1 MSAIIEHPSV
11 RVAKDFDSCVFEL
24 PRDFAAANGLPE
36 NSFAVLTL
44 KNGKVE
50 TNVFSPD
57 ANDEREVSE
66 FIEEFGDF
74 NEEIKR
80 IGD

>member
-1 MSAIIEHPSV
+1 M
-11 RVAKDFDSCVFEL
+11 
-24 PRDFAAANGLPE
+24 PE

-44 KNGKVE
+44 KNGKIE

-57 ANDEREVSE
+57 AEDEREVDE
-66 FIEEFGDF
+66 FIKEFGDF